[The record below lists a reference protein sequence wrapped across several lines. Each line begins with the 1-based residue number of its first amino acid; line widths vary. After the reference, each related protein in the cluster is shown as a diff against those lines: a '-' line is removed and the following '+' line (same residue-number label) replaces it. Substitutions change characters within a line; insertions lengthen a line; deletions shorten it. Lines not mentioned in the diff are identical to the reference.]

1 MSEPI
6 LERHDAWRAMQSCLP
21 PELATLVS
29 AAENSIAALSSVR
42 TVPLSGDAV
51 HALAVT
57 WQRLSAQVESGRLAV
72 LAAIDTRDDV
82 VPRTRGS
89 QAAAFGQHALGL
101 PRGQAHRDARDA
113 AHLAQGGD
121 LQELGSAYADGA
133 LSRAH
138 VDVATRTHHALG
150 AAARDAVVPVADL
163 RAMAAE
169 LGPTGAAL
177 EALLAVADDGGIR
190 QIRVVDA
197 VLAHHARRLS
207 VPEFDAVAR
216 RIVDHLNPP
225 SDQRAHEQRFLHM
238 SSTFDGSWVGKFSC
252 GAAQGAVLKAALSA
266 LSAPRPGLA
275 IDGDGVERVIPD
287 ERDLGARQMDAL
299 MELVAAALAAH
310 GTDSVGRIPEKTSHD
325 QRASHGE
332 QPAGPRRPEPCA
344 GSSSTNTGTSEPP
357 EPAARPGSPE
367 PPEPPE
373 APGPAEP
380 PESEGDVTVVRE
392 PGVLAAP
399 FPDADLVVVVGIEHL
414 AAARAFHRSGTGG
427 DPARDG
433 PAGRSRIA
441 EALASFRRTASPPD
455 LGAEGHVDDQTLGLM
470 ACSASI
476 RTVVLGSS
484 GRVLDLGRSQRL
496 ATSAQRRALRARD
509 GGCVVPGCR
518 VPADGC
524 HAHHRIPWEDGGA
537 TDLDNLV
544 LVCARH
550 HVEVHHGT
558 WDIEMHDGAPW
569 VRPPAWVDRTRPLLR
584 NALHHGPE
592 CHASDDGP

>member
-1 MSEPI
+1 MREPI

-82 VPRTRGS
+82 VRRTRGS

-113 AHLAQGGD
+113 GLLAQGGD

-177 EALLAVADDGGIR
+177 EALLAAVNDEGIR

-207 VPEFDAVAR
+207 VPEFDVLAR

-238 SSTFDGSWVGKFSC
+238 SSAFDGSWVGKFSC

-275 IDGDGVERVIPD
+275 IDGDGVKRVIPD

-299 MELVAAALAAH
+299 MELVSAALAAH
-310 GTDSVGRIPEKTSHD
+310 GTDSAGRIPEKTSHP
-325 QRASHGE
+325 QRSNHGE
-332 QPAGPRRPEPCA
+332 QPGATPR
-344 GSSSTNTGTSEPP
+344 P
-357 EPAARPGSPE
+357 EPAAGSPSAETGASQPPETGASQPREPGSQ
-367 PPEPPE
+367 
-373 APGPAEP
+373 EP
-380 PESEGDVTVVRE
+380 PESEGDLTVLRA
-392 PGVLAAP
+392 PGVLDAP
-399 FPDADLVVVVGIEHL
+399 FPDADLVLVVGIEHV
-414 AAARAFHRSGTGG
+414 AAARALHRSGTGG

-441 EALASFRRTASPPD
+441 EALASFRRIASPPD
-455 LGAEGHVDDQTLGLM
+455 LGTGGHVDDQALGLL
-470 ACSASI
+470 ACSASM
-476 RTVVLGSS
+476 RTVVLASS
-484 GRVLDLGRSQRL
+484 GGVLDLGRSQRL
-496 ATSAQRRALRARD
+496 ATPAQRRAPRGR
-509 GGCVVPGCR
+509 GGGWGGPGCP

-558 WDIEMHDGAPW
+558 WDIEMHDGSPW

-592 CHASDDGP
+592 CHPSDDGP